1 MANVVYECL
10 FLLDSNR
17 YARDPGGVSA
27 GVGQLI
33 EKCGGEILASRL
45 WFEQKLAYPINGHR
59 KGTYWLTIF
68 RMESTNL
75 SNFSRQCQL
84 NENILRQLA
93 LKVEPRLVN
102 VLVQNAQG
110 GNVRKPRPELEAV
123 GAEAVTGGETEEA
136 IEE

>member
-1 MANVVYECL
+1 
-10 FLLDSNR
+10 
-17 YARDPGGVSA
+17 
-27 GVGQLI
+27 
-33 EKCGGEILASRL
+33 
-45 WFEQKLAYPINGHR
+45 
-59 KGTYWLTIF
+59 
-68 RMESTNL
+68 MESTNL

-123 GAEAVTGGETEEA
+123 GAETAAVGEPDEAVEE
-136 IEE
+136 